1 MLQYILLGLLNY
13 APMTGYELKSII
25 DESTTHFWHAHHSQ
39 IYTMLRKLEA
49 EGMLVS
55 EESDGDDKLKRRV
68 YELTEA
74 GRNVLLDWLSKPL
87 LEVPTVKEDLLV
99 RLFFSSQRD
108 PQDVLDE
115 LRFQRQLHEQKLE
128 AFRALGAGHM
138 KKRMGLNDETLAQN
152 AVFWMLTLQFGISY
166 EQMYLRW
173 LDDAIAQ
180 ISGL

>member
-39 IYTMLRKLEA
+39 IYTVLRKLETD
-49 EGMLVS
+49 GLLIS

-74 GRNVLLDWLSKPL
+74 GRTELFNWLSTPL
-87 LEVPTVKEDLLV
+87 LEVPAVKEELLV
-99 RLFFSSQRD
+99 RVFFSSSRD
-108 PQDVLDE
+108 PQEVLDE
-115 LRFQRQLHEQKLE
+115 LRFQRQLHERKLDLFNAIE
-128 AFRALGAGHM
+128 KGHM
-138 KKRMGLNDETLAQN
+138 KKSMGLSDETLACN
-152 AVFWMLTLQFGISY
+152 AAYWLLTLQFGVAY

-180 ISGL
+180 ISSL

>member
-25 DESTTHFWHAHHSQ
+25 DESTTHFWNAHHSQ

-49 EGMLVS
+49 DGLVVS
-55 EESDGDDKLKRRV
+55 EESDSDDKLKRRI

-74 GRNVLLDWLSKPL
+74 GRGELVNWLSKPL
-87 LEVPTVKEDLLV
+87 LEVPTVKENLLV

-108 PQDVLDE
+108 PQEVLDE
-115 LRFQRQLHEQKLE
+115 LRFQRQLHEQKLDL
-128 AFRALGAGHM
+128 FRALGAGHM
-138 KKRMGLNDETLAQN
+138 KKRMGLDDTTLAQN
-152 AVFWMLTLQFGISY
+152 AVFWALTLQFGVAY

-173 LDDAIAQ
+173 LDDAITQ

>member
-49 EGMLVS
+49 EGLLVS
-55 EESDGDDKLKRRV
+55 EESESDDKLKRRI
-68 YELTEA
+68 YELTET
-74 GRNVLLDWLSKPL
+74 GRAELLAWLGKPL

-128 AFRALGAGHM
+128 VFRALGAGHM
-138 KKRMGLNDETLAQN
+138 KTRMGLNDATLAQN
-152 AVFWMLTLQFGISY
+152 AVFWMLTLQFGVAY

-173 LDDAIAQ
+173 LDDAINL